1 MRPISKRSVSNPE
14 EVPFEYLSG
23 FLSLSLYCSS
33 ISAVATVLVHNPNH
47 STQPQKCANFIKIG
61 LNWWQSVRIPGF
73 YALLV
78 PHKPKFCREGV
89 AGEQVPAPAP
99 SLSPSMAT
107 IMNNFK
113 CHRCRRFTRNSIICG
128 QCHQCNYSMQSS
140 PSHPATYSHIL
151 AVIPSAIQPNPEPTQ

>member
-1 MRPISKRSVSNPE
+1 MSNPE
-14 EVPFEYLSG
+14 EAPLEPSKN
-23 FLSLSLYCSS
+23 FLSPSPSFYCSS
-33 ISAVATVLVHNPNH
+33 IPAVVTVLVHNPNH

-78 PHKPKFCREGV
+78 PHKPKFCREWV
-89 AGEQVPAPAP
+89 AGEQVPVPVPA
-99 SLSPSMAT
+99 LSPFMAA

-140 PSHPATYSHIL
+140 PSHPATYLHML
-151 AVIPSAIQPNPEPTQ
+151 ALIPSAIQSNPEPTQ